1 MTRVGWWTSG
11 LMRSTWL
18 RTTRGSGNE
27 ILECAFTTSFL
38 MSTRNWNKFVGEYNA
53 VVVPR
58 ERNFGRPLAA
68 SQVVLTRFLQYAVST
83 SVAYGIRLDNVS
95 IMFYVNAYNRQA
107 SHKLLEN
114 IYI

>member
-1 MTRVGWWTSG
+1 MRVYDQ
-11 LMRSTWL
+11 LFDEYKKL
-18 RTTRGSGNE
+18 
-27 ILECAFTTSFL
+27 CAD
-38 MSTRNWNKFVGEYNA
+38 WNKFVGEYNA